1 MSIFPTQYS
10 TLSSAALRDHIEKYY
25 GFGPLTGRLLV
36 RNVSDTY
43 LFEGPSAKY
52 IFKIYRDGHRSLPE
66 IEGEVELLNIL
77 YDRGCRVAY
86 AIRDL
91 QGGQIQHFQAAEG
104 MRHGVL
110 FCYAPGKPVLDLNDE
125 QLRTTGRE
133 MATIHSITATIEL
146 KHPRPVYD
154 IQTTLLGPLKTIEPF
169 YKELAEEYAFL
180 RETADK
186 VIGKMKQFDMAAFS
200 YGYCHYDFLP
210 KNFHFDERGGV
221 TFFDFDFAGK
231 GYLAFDIMTFY
242 VFFFLFMDMGRIT
255 QEKVDRNFEVFL
267 AAYREV
273 RPLSAQEVEAVPY
286 LAFMWWVFFME
297 FYQEHFEDW
306 SNTFLGPRFIRERVA
321 LIRKWVELYCN
332 FTSH

>member
-1 MSIFPTQYS
+1 MNIFPTQYS
-10 TLSSAALRDHIEKYY
+10 TLSSAALRSYLEKQY
-25 GFGPLTGRLLV
+25 GIGPLTGRLLV

-43 LFEGPSAKY
+43 LFEAPTTKY
-52 IFKIYRDGHRSLPE
+52 IFKLYRNAHRSLPE

-77 YDRGCRVAY
+77 HERRSRVAY

-110 FCYAPGKPVLDLNDE
+110 LYFAPGKPVLDMNDE

-133 MATIHSITATIEL
+133 MAKIHNITATL
-146 KHPRPVYD
+146 QLQHPRPVYD
-154 IQTTLLGPLKTIEPF
+154 LQTTLLQPLKAIEPN
-169 YKELAEEYAFL
+169 YKDLGEEYVYL

-186 VIGKMKQFDMAAFS
+186 VIGKMKQFDTASFS

-210 KNFHFDERGGV
+210 KNFHFDEQGGV

-231 GYLAFDIMTFY
+231 GYLVYDIMTFY
-242 VFFFLFMDMGRIT
+242 MFFFLYMDMGRISR
-255 QEKVDRNFEVFL
+255 EKADRDFGVFL
-267 AAYREV
+267 EAYRSV
-273 RPLSAQEVEAVPY
+273 RPLSAEEVEAIPY
-286 LAFMWWVFFME
+286 LGYTFWVFFLE

-321 LIRKWVELYCN
+321 LIRKWVDLYCR
-332 FTSH
+332 F